1 VNAGTDRHDL
11 VLRSGAAG
19 DGSRRTFQHA
29 EAAPPEAPFETP
41 APLALQDEVRDNVG
55 GAQRDAP
62 VDAVADRVR
71 AAAARVVDPEVPVLT
86 IDDLGIL
93 HDVAIDEAGRV
104 TVTILPTYSGCPAMG
119 VIALGVETE
128 LAKDGFEDVKVR
140 LANAPAWS
148 TDRMSEAARAKLRA
162 YGISPPERVSGKRAL
177 FAASAGV
184 DCPRCGASDTERISE
199 FGSTACKA
207 LWRCCACREPFDHFK
222 CI

>member
-1 VNAGTDRHDL
+1 MVSDAISD
-11 VLRSGAAG
+11 AAG
-19 DGSRRTFQHA
+19 
-29 EAAPPEAPFETP
+29 
-41 APLALQDEVRDNVG
+41 
-55 GAQRDAP
+55 P
-62 VDAVADRVR
+62 VDAVADRVRAQRARLQAAR

-86 IDDLGIL
+86 IEDLGIL
-93 HDVAIDEAGRV
+93 HDVAIDDGGQV

-140 LANAPAWS
+140 LTNAPAWS
-148 TDRMSEAARAKLRA
+148 TDRMSETAREKLRA

-177 FAASAGV
+177 FAPSSSV
-184 DCPRCGASDTERISE
+184 DCPRCGSSDTERISE

-207 LWRCCACREPFDHFK
+207 LWRCRACREPFDHFK